1 MKSSQHRAGNLKG
14 NEMLYVDETLISSED
29 PLAAADLKA
38 VQTFLG
44 KNGTA
49 LANAA
54 YHLAGGAAS
63 GAVFRLIGDVGE
75 ACKLTSSHINWLRKL
90 HALLFLENVG
100 DPERTE
106 TALFA
111 EMVPGSQL
119 VDEICLLADGV
130 DDLLTSIGQID
141 VQGDEQFESAA

>member
-1 MKSSQHRAGNLKG
+1 LKSSHYRVGNLKG
-14 NEMLYVDETLISSED
+14 NEMLYVNETLISSED
-29 PLAAADLKA
+29 QLAAADLKA

-63 GAVFRLIGDVGE
+63 GAVFRLIDDVRK
-75 ACKLTSSHINWLRKL
+75 ARKLTSSHINCLCKL
-90 HALLFLENVG
+90 HALLFLEKVG

-111 EMVPGSQL
+111 KIVPGSRL
-119 VDEICLLADGV
+119 VDEFCMLADRV
-130 DDLLTSIGQID
+130 DDLLVSIGQSD
-141 VQGDEQFESAA
+141 GQGAELFVSAA